1 MSITYIKPS
10 LSARLPY
17 YKLINDITL
26 GWTGIVDNKTTY
38 LPASPSEV
46 SNTKKYD
53 ARWQLATFEDFYNP
67 TVEGITGLIFKKP
80 IKLNDDV
87 PQALQ
92 DDLTNAN
99 AMGDD
104 FGVVAGQLFNG
115 ALRKGIKFALVD
127 MPKGQVNS
135 RADEIAQGIKPYITL
150 IDVENVTSWQTAL
163 INGQIVLTQVKIR
176 EFIDVPIEGNPYGTE
191 SEEQWRVLELVE
203 NRVTWTVYNKEDSIV
218 DSGTLGEIDFIP
230 LYALNLDDIGY
241 FEANPPLYEV
251 AKLNIRHYQMFSDSS
266 YASHI
271 ACVPFYV
278 ATGVQQDETK
288 DLTISPNTFLSLGN
302 PDAKIEIVS
311 YSGDGIKTNDIL
323 MQKIEKRINEI
334 GFSVVMED
342 KEMTATESGIST
354 QQKQS
359 KLNRY
364 VDRLKDTLQ
373 NILNA
378 MAIMGGYGTEGGTV
392 TISADILSSP
402 LTAQEFTSINNAMSN
417 GNLSQESGWK
427 MVQSGEINLP
437 DDFDEEEE
445 KRLIEEEGLLTN
457 NINNDTITT

>member
-10 LSARLPY
+10 LANRLPY

-26 GWTGIVDNKTTY
+26 GWNGIVEAKTTY
-38 LPASPSEV
+38 LPASPSEIK
-46 SNTKKYD
+46 NPTKYTS
-53 ARWQLATFEDFYNP
+53 RWNLATYEDFYNP

-87 PQALQ
+87 PQQLQ
-92 DDLTNAN
+92 DDLVNAN

-127 MPKGQVNS
+127 MPKGQSNN
-135 RADEIAQGIKPYITL
+135 RAEEIAQGIKPYITL
-150 IDVENVTSWQTAL
+150 IDVENVTSWKTEL
-163 INGQIVLTQVKIR
+163 IAGQIVLTQVKIR
-176 EFIDVPIEGNPYGTE
+176 EFAEVADADNPYAVETE
-191 SEEQWRVLELVE
+191 ERYRVLEIKE
-203 NRVTWTVYNKEDSIV
+203 NIVTWTLFDDEGEVLDN
-218 DSGTLGEIDFIP
+218 GTLGNINFIP
-230 LYALNLDDIGY
+230 LYALNLDDVGY

-278 ATGVQQDETK
+278 ASGVQGEETENM
-288 DLTISPNTFLSLGN
+288 TISPNTMLNLAN

-311 YSGDGIKTNDIL
+311 YDGKGIETNDIL
-323 MQKIEKRINEI
+323 MKKIEKRINEI
-334 GFSVVMED
+334 GFSVVQSE
-342 KEMTATESGIST
+342 KEMTATESNITNG
-354 QQKQS
+354 QKQS

-364 VDRLKDTLQ
+364 ADRLKDTLE

-378 MAIMGGYGTEGGTV
+378 MSIMGGYSTNGGGTAE
-392 TISADILSSP
+392 ISADILNNP
-402 LTAQEFTSINNAMSN
+402 LTAQEVTSINNAVSS
-417 GNLSQESGWK
+417 GNISRESMWDMISTG
-427 MVQSGEINLP
+427 SISFS
-437 DDFDEEEE
+437 DDWTPEKEEQN
-445 KRLIEEEGLLTN
+445 IEEEGLLTPEV
-457 NINNDTITT
+457 NNDNT